1 MSSILEAIA
10 TEQAAFTKGPACT
23 VGQLLDSLPDDER
36 PAVAAA
42 LDDPSIPYTVLSRA
56 LGKAGHKIGAETIR
70 RHRKGDCACRKP

>member
-10 TEQAAFTKGPACT
+10 AEQAAFTKGPTCS
-23 VGQLLDSLPDDER
+23 VGQLLDALPDDER
-36 PAVAAA
+36 DAVASA
-42 LDDPSIPYTVLSRA
+42 LADPAHPYTVLSRA